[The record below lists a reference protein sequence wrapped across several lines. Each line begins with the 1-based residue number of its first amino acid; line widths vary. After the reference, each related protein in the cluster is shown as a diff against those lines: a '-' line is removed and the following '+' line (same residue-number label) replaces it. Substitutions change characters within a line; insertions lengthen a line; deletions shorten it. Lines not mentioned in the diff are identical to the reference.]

1 MDLALYASIFKD
13 LIDVNVQPNS
23 YLEVL
28 LKLDVNGPLL
38 MFLVY
43 LISIALSTQFVRR
56 EYADASLAIKLKILT
71 VSVSYFVFI

>member
-43 LISIALSTQFVRR
+43 LISIALSTQFVQR